1 MIFCSM
7 GSFCFLTVHVVYLVL
22 LSGCLMLT
30 DKDKLDSVIL
40 FIALVADIEACV
52 YIVGSLFSRNILI
65 LYHIILRI
73 TLTVHRN
80 FTEMSCFLYTVI
92 ALS

>member
-1 MIFCSM
+1 
-7 GSFCFLTVHVVYLVL
+7 
-22 LSGCLMLT
+22 MLT
-30 DKDKLDSVIL
+30 DKDKLDSVVL

-52 YIVGSLFSRNILI
+52 YTVGNLFSHNIQI
-65 LYHIILRI
+65 LYNIILRI

-80 FTEMSCFLYTVI
+80 LTEMSCFLYTVI